1 MSEIV
6 IGVDGGGSKTRVIVG
21 TVDGEQ
27 LASLDGPGSAI
38 SLAGTAHSA
47 SVIADLVTRAL
58 GEIAQPGA
66 VFPLVLYCGVSGTG
80 REENARALHSA
91 LDERELAEE
100 VVIDSDGL
108 VAYYDA
114 FEDRAGILLVAGTGS
129 IAYGRS
135 PSGTLVRCGGWG
147 PSFGDEG
154 GGGWIGRRALSIVAA
169 SSDGREP
176 ATALLFPIL
185 SATQCEDVHDLIQW
199 AAAADARAFASL
211 VPAVFAT
218 ASSGD
223 PRASALV
230 TLAAEELVLHV
241 RALARQLFGDERAA
255 VSVALSGGLM
265 QRGSL
270 LRKRLEHRLKS
281 AVPGAQIRAEDVLP
295 ARGALRAAAR
305 RIHLPTLP

>member
-6 IGVDGGGSKTRVIVG
+6 IGVDGGGSKTRVMVG
-21 TVDGEQ
+21 TADGAE

-47 SVIADLVTRAL
+47 GVIADLVTRAL
-58 GEIAQPGA
+58 GEIAQSGA
-66 VFPLVLYCGVSGTG
+66 VFPRVLYCGVSGTG
-80 REENARALHSA
+80 REEAAKALHAA
-91 LDERELAEE
+91 LDEKELAEE
-100 VVIDSDGL
+100 VVIDSDGM

-129 IAYGRS
+129 IAYARS

-147 PSFGDEG
+147 PTFGDEG
-154 GGGWIGRRALSIVAA
+154 GGSWIGRRALSVVAA

-185 SATQCEDVHDLIQW
+185 AATQCEDVQDLIQW
-199 AAAADARAFASL
+199 AATADARAFASL

-218 ASSGD
+218 ASSD

-281 AVPGAQIRAEDVLP
+281 AVPGAQIRSEDVLP

>member
-6 IGVDGGGSKTRVIVG
+6 IGVDGGGSKTRVMVG
-21 TVDGEQ
+21 TADGEE
-27 LASLDGPGSAI
+27 LAAIDGPGSAI
-38 SLAGTAHSA
+38 SLKGAEHSA
-47 SVIADLVTRAL
+47 AVIAELVARAL

-66 VFPLVLYCGVSGTG
+66 VFPRILYCGVSGTG
-80 REENARALHSA
+80 REEASRALHAA
-91 LDERELAEE
+91 LDKQELAEE
-100 VVIDSDGL
+100 VIIDSDGMI
-108 VAYYDA
+108 AYYDA

-129 IAYGRS
+129 IAYARS
-135 PSGTLVRCGGWG
+135 PSGTVVRCGGWG
-147 PSFGDEG
+147 PVFGDEG

-176 ATALLFPIL
+176 PTALLFPIL
-185 SATQCEDVHDLIQW
+185 AATQCEDVQDLIQW

-211 VPAVFAT
+211 VPAVFST
-218 ASSGD
+218 AGSD

-230 TLAAEELVLHV
+230 TLAAEELVLHI
-241 RALARQLFGDERAA
+241 RALAKQLFVDERAA

-265 QRGSL
+265 QKGSL
-270 LRKRLEHRLKS
+270 LRKRLEQRLKS
-281 AVPGAQIRAEDVLP
+281 AVPGAQVRTEDVLP

>member
-6 IGVDGGGSKTRVIVG
+6 VGVDGGGSKTRVMVG
-21 TVDGEQ
+21 TADGEE
-27 LASLDGPGSAI
+27 LASLEGPGSAI
-38 SLAGTAHSA
+38 SLAGPAHSA
-47 SVIADLVTRAL
+47 VVIADLVARAL

-66 VFPLVLYCGVSGTG
+66 VFPRVLYCGVSGTG
-80 REENARALHSA
+80 REESARALHAA
-91 LDERELAEE
+91 LDEKELAEE

-147 PSFGDEG
+147 PTFGDEG
-154 GGGWIGRRALSIVAA
+154 GGSWIGRRALSIVAA

-176 ATALLFPIL
+176 PTALLFPIL
-185 SATQCEDVHDLIQW
+185 VATGCEDVQDLIQW

-211 VPAVFAT
+211 VPAILTT
-218 ASSGD
+218 AGAGD

-265 QRGSL
+265 ERGSI
-270 LRKRLEHRLKS
+270 LRKRLEQRLKS
-281 AVPGAQIRAEDVLP
+281 AVPGAQVRVEDVLP

-305 RIHLPTLP
+305 RIHLPILP